1 LAWPFGWRLA
11 WIAFFSAARLCPGVS
26 DGRETWERSSLSR
39 FEADPSASAP
49 RVGDA
54 AGAPG
59 TSSRASPLSPSR
71 VDAVGVVD
79 VAETTDRD
87 RDQRRAQTRG
97 VPDDDDDEP

>member
-1 LAWPFGWRLA
+1 MA

-26 DGRETWERSSLSR
+26 DGRSRERSSPSR
-39 FEADPSASAP
+39 FEADASASAP

-54 AGAPG
+54 PGAPG